1 MHTAMQI
8 AGVLERYPS
17 ICLGGYGNYYLDRNW
32 EGHLELNK
40 SHIDESR
47 MLFWDGEHC
56 ELTQCYQSAFRKI
69 CRRLRD
75 IKKDAVVNL
84 WAGSE
89 KVHESLASVVGEFPH
104 GLLIAA
110 AVYMGFDFQPQD
122 DGTVCFNFEF
132 HSYYNS

>member
-1 MHTAMQI
+1 MNTVQQI

-17 ICLGGYGNYYLDRNW
+17 ICLGGYGHHYLDENW

-40 SHIDESR
+40 SHIDESQ

-56 ELTQCYQSAFRKI
+56 ELTQCYQSEFRKI

-89 KVHESLASVVGEFPH
+89 KVHEDLASVVGEFPH
-104 GLLIAA
+104 GLLIVAA
-110 AVYMGFDFQPQD
+110 AYMGFSFDPQD
-122 DGTVCFNFEF
+122 DGSVCFNFEF
-132 HSYYNS
+132 DSYYNS